1 MNLLTLECKE
11 LTFATSLESKPNP
24 QLAQLRKMEAE
35 LEGCVS
41 VGGASGDGEDE
52 SILHHMMEMDELDD
66 DWLFNIYM

>member
-1 MNLLTLECKE
+1 M
-11 LTFATSLESKPNP
+11 TFATSLESKPNP

-66 DWLFNIYM
+66 D